1 MSKRILLT
9 EWGVEPRVFG
19 LDEFIKTQTT
29 DADGNRIMPEDG
41 GMSDTEVD
49 SIRKL
54 RPGGKVR
61 IGDADCTEIFVER
74 VSDYQ
79 PDYSGFIEPDYRMV
93 DGELKLD
100 GPVTIQISEDTY
112 ERLSDIASDYD
123 IGLDE
128 AVVVAVNKTH
138 STSFLNN
145 CGHTVNHCP
154 PRITNS

>member
-1 MSKRILLT
+1 
-9 EWGVEPRVFG
+9 
-19 LDEFIKTQTT
+19 
-29 DADGNRIMPEDG
+29 
-41 GMSDTEVD
+41 
-49 SIRKL
+49 
-54 RPGGKVR
+54 
-61 IGDADCTEIFVER
+61 
-74 VSDYQ
+74 
-79 PDYSGFIEPDYRMV
+79 MV

-112 ERLSDIASDYD
+112 ERLSDIASDYN